1 VESKEISALQK
12 QRDEQML
19 SYDKTI
25 TRMARDK
32 SRLSPEKLILEQVA
46 VGNDLRMM
54 TKKNQDTKNLME
66 YRAS

>member
-1 VESKEISALQK
+1 MESKEISALQK